1 MQARIL
7 FLQIKRKPKAGIK
20 LHREASVI
28 KETVKEAE
36 TRMKGALQNLEDSLA
51 TIRTGRASPAL
62 VEKLPIDYYGA
73 PTPLMQLASI
83 SVPEPRT
90 LMIRP
95 FDASSLKTIERAIIA
110 SDLGLTPNNDGRVIR
125 LNLPPLTEE
134 RRRDLVK
141 IVHSRLEECRV
152 SIRNVRRDLL
162 KDLREFEHEKMI
174 SEDDLKRG
182 EEELQ
187 KLTDKMIAQTE
198 EIGER
203 KEKEILEV

>member
-1 MQARIL
+1 
-7 FLQIKRKPKAGIK
+7 
-20 LHREASVI
+20 VI

-62 VEKLPIDYYGA
+62 VEKLAVDYYGS
-73 PTPLMQLASI
+73 PTPLLQLANI
-83 SVPEPRT
+83 SAPEPRV

-95 FDASSLKTIERAIIA
+95 FDQTTLKTIERAIIA

-125 LNLPPLTEE
+125 LNIPPLTEE

-141 IVHSRLEECRV
+141 IVHGRLEECRV
-152 SIRNVRRDLL
+152 SVRNVRRDLV

-174 SEDDLKRG
+174 SEDDLKKG

-187 KLTDKMIAQTE
+187 KLTDKVITQIE
-198 EIGER
+198 EIGTR
-203 KEKEILEV
+203 KEKEIMEV